1 MKILVTGGAGFIGS
15 HIVEYLVQRGDSV
28 TVVDNL
34 NTGKIENLKSVF
46 KKINFAQ
53 IDIRDFK
60 VLKNLMENIDGIFHQ
75 AAMASVQDSFRIPEK
90 FHDVNVN
97 GTENIF
103 KIAKEFGIKVVYA
116 SSSSVYGDTSILPT
130 TESDEKRPINPYAKT
145 KLEKDKLA
153 EQYAKNGL
161 KVIGLR
167 YFNVFGPRQSKEY
180 AGVIKLFLERIQ
192 QGLPPLVNGDGLQ
205 IRDFVY
211 VDDVV
216 NANILSMESDIDFE
230 FFSAPHIPFHHSTS
244 QLIAN
249 IALLTCTILSFASF
263 FAFCSPFCNI
273 RAISSLL
280 MLFLRSRIG
289 SSTFSIAFKHHLLH
303 STHPIPAVRH
313 PSSTFFIVSSSLN
326 ALW

>member
-1 MKILVTGGAGFIGS
+1 MKYVVTGGAGFIGS
-15 HIVEYLVQRGDSV
+15 HLTERLVKQGDVV
-28 TVVDNL
+28 TVIDNQ
-34 NTGKIENLKSVF
+34 NTGKIENLKSVS
-46 KKINFAQ
+46 KKINFVQ
-53 IDIRDFK
+53 NDIRDFE
-60 VLKNLMENIDGIFHQ
+60 VLRSLMENVDGVFHQ

-192 QGLPPLVNGDGLQ
+192 QDLPPLVNGDGLQ

-216 NANILSMESDIDFE
+216 NANVLSMESDVDFE
-230 FFSAPHIPFHHSTS
+230 FFNIGTGTTISILDLANMIIKFSGLKIKPIHRPALSGDVRATQADITKVKTMLKWRPTTSIQDWLKSAV
-244 QLIAN
+244 LDVKN
-249 IALLTCTILSFASF
+249 NL
-263 FAFCSPFCNI
+263 
-273 RAISSLL
+273 
-280 MLFLRSRIG
+280 
-289 SSTFSIAFKHHLLH
+289 
-303 STHPIPAVRH
+303 
-313 PSSTFFIVSSSLN
+313 
-326 ALW
+326 

>member
-53 IDIRDFK
+53 VDIRDFK
-60 VLKNLMENIDGIFHQ
+60 VLKNLMENIDGVFHQ

-230 FFSAPHIPFHHSTS
+230 FFNIGTGTTISI
-244 QLIAN
+244 LDLAN
-249 IALLTCTILSFASF
+249 IIIKFSGLKIKPIHRPAL
-263 FAFCSPFCNI
+263 PGDV
-273 RAISSLL
+273 RATQADITKVKT
-280 MLFLRSRIG
+280 MLKWRP
-289 SSTFSIAFKHHLLH
+289 TTSIQDWLKSVVLDIKNNL
-303 STHPIPAVRH
+303 
-313 PSSTFFIVSSSLN
+313 
-326 ALW
+326 

>member
-1 MKILVTGGAGFIGS
+1 MKYVVTGGAGFIGS
-15 HIVEYLVQRGDSV
+15 HLIEKLVKQGDVV
-28 TVVDNL
+28 TVLDNL
-34 NTGKIENLKSVF
+34 NTGKIENLKSVS
-46 KKINFAQ
+46 KKINFVQ
-53 IDIRDFK
+53 NDIRDFE
-60 VLKNLMENIDGIFHQ
+60 VLRSLMENVDGVFHQ

-153 EQYAKNGL
+153 EQYAKSGV

-211 VDDVV
+211 VDDAV

-230 FFSAPHIPFHHSTS
+230 FFNIGTGTTISILDLANMIIKFSGLKIKPIHRPALSGDVRATQADITKVKTMLKWRPTTSIQDWLKSAV
-244 QLIAN
+244 LDVKN
-249 IALLTCTILSFASF
+249 NL
-263 FAFCSPFCNI
+263 
-273 RAISSLL
+273 
-280 MLFLRSRIG
+280 
-289 SSTFSIAFKHHLLH
+289 
-303 STHPIPAVRH
+303 
-313 PSSTFFIVSSSLN
+313 
-326 ALW
+326 

>member
-1 MKILVTGGAGFIGS
+1 MKYVVTGGAGFIGS
-15 HIVEYLVQRGDSV
+15 HLTERLVKQGDVV
-28 TVVDNL
+28 TVLDNL
-34 NTGKIENLKSVF
+34 NTGKIENLKPVS
-46 KKINFAQ
+46 KKINFVQ
-53 IDIRDFK
+53 NDIRDFE
-60 VLKNLMENIDGIFHQ
+60 VLRSLMENVDGIFHQ

-116 SSSSVYGDTSILPT
+116 SSSSVYGDTSILPI

-211 VDDVV
+211 VDDAV

-230 FFSAPHIPFHHSTS
+230 FFNIGTGTTISI
-244 QLIAN
+244 LDLAN
-249 IALLTCTILSFASF
+249 IIIKFSGLKIKPIHRPALSGDVRATQADITKVKTMLKWKPTI
-263 FAFCSPFCNI
+263 
-273 RAISSLL
+273 
-280 MLFLRSRIG
+280 
-289 SSTFSIAFKHHLLH
+289 SIQDWLK
-303 STHPIPAVRH
+303 SAVLD
-313 PSSTFFIVSSSLN
+313 VKNNL
-326 ALW
+326 

>member
-1 MKILVTGGAGFIGS
+1 MKYVVTGGAGFIGS
-15 HIVEYLVQRGDSV
+15 HLTERLVKQGDVV
-28 TVVDNL
+28 TVIDNQ
-34 NTGKIENLKSVF
+34 NTGKIENLKSVS
-46 KKINFAQ
+46 KKINFVQ
-53 IDIRDFK
+53 NDIRDFE
-60 VLKNLMENIDGIFHQ
+60 VLRSLMENVDGVFHQ

-116 SSSSVYGDTSILPT
+116 SSSSVYGDTSILPI

-211 VDDVV
+211 VNDAV
-216 NANILSMESDIDFE
+216 NANILSMKSDIDFE
-230 FFSAPHIPFHHSTS
+230 FFNIGTGTTISILDLANMIIKFSGLKIKPIHRPALSGDVRATQADITKIKTMLKWRPTTSIQDWLKSAV
-244 QLIAN
+244 LDVKN
-249 IALLTCTILSFASF
+249 NL
-263 FAFCSPFCNI
+263 
-273 RAISSLL
+273 
-280 MLFLRSRIG
+280 
-289 SSTFSIAFKHHLLH
+289 
-303 STHPIPAVRH
+303 
-313 PSSTFFIVSSSLN
+313 
-326 ALW
+326 